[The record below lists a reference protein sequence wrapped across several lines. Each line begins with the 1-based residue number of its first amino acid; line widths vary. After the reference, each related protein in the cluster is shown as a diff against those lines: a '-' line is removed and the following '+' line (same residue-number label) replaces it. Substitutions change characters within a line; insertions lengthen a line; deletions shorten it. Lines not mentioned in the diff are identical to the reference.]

1 MDASPIDVLI
11 VDDDELFRAELL
23 HLLARERH
31 ATAACGDLAAA
42 RVAVRVRRPAV
53 VLLDI
58 QLPDGSGVDLLRE
71 LLRAE
76 DHPEV
81 VIISG
86 AATLQEAADSVK
98 LGAADFIEKPCDPQ
112 RLLAS
117 VGQALKVA
125 RLRQTNRRL
134 LAGRLAEYEIA
145 GESPAMRRLRDQIRQ
160 VAPSEARILILGESG
175 TGKELVAGQIHYLS
189 RRCEG
194 PFVKVNCSALPDE
207 LIESELY
214 GHERGAFTGA
224 VKSHRGRFALADGGT
239 LLLDE
244 IGDLPLA
251 SQPKLLRAL
260 ETGEI
265 ETVGGGQPQAV
276 DVRLVSST
284 HRDLAALV
292 RDGRFRDDLLYRINT
307 VPMTLPPLREHREDI
322 PLLVERFLER
332 LSMQDPAARRRFAPD
347 ALDPL
352 IGHAWPGNVRELKNI
367 VERLFYTTPAEEITR
382 ASVLACLGPANQP
395 AEARQLTPL
404 PDAQGAAGAEEPG
417 AADAETRNALATA
430 VQRFETAFLRAELDA
445 SAGNVTRLAARLGM
459 DRGNLYRKLKR
470 LGLLSS

>member
-1 MDASPIDVLI
+1 MNASPVDVLL

-42 RVAVRVRRPAV
+42 RAAVRARRPAV

-71 LLRAE
+71 LLSAD

-98 LGAADFIEKPCDPQ
+98 LGAADFVEKPCDPQ

-117 VGQALKVA
+117 IGQALRVA

-145 GESPAMRRLRDQIRQ
+145 GESPSMRRLRDQIRQ
-160 VAPSEARILILGESG
+160 VASSEARILILGESG

-276 DVRLVSST
+276 DVRVVSAT
-284 HRDLAALV
+284 HRDLAAQV
-292 RDGRFRDDLLYRINT
+292 REGRFRGDLLYRINT
-307 VPMTLPPLREHREDI
+307 VPIVLPPLREHREDI
-322 PLLVERFLER
+322 PLLVERFLDR
-332 LSMQDPAARRRFAPD
+332 LCAQDPAARRRFAAG

-352 IGHAWPGNVRELKNI
+352 IAHSWPGNVRELKNV
-367 VERLFYTTPAEEITR
+367 VERLFYTTATEEITR
-382 ASVLACLGPANQP
+382 AGVLACLGQAETSRGPGEPTPAAATEGAFGEEAP
-395 AEARQLTPL
+395 GTGGAEAR
-404 PDAQGAAGAEEPG
+404 
-417 AADAETRNALATA
+417 NVLATA
-430 VQRFETAFLRAELDA
+430 VQRFETAFLRAELEA

-470 LGLLSS
+470 LGLLSP